1 MWKLLRRTLL
11 VAVVMLAAAIA
22 VPFIVPMS
30 HLIPELARIASAR
43 LKQPVSIHDLQ
54 LHLVPTPKLVATGIS
69 IGRRADVTIGELEIV
84 PDLLS
89 FFSGPRTIRIIRAAR
104 VEMQPSV
111 LRAGRR
117 LPNGQGGGEP
127 IVLKRVL
134 LEQVVLR
141 HPEWK
146 LPRFDADVDLG
157 EEPGVV
163 QVLLH
168 SREAAMRLQ
177 VQASFKGDEVE
188 LSSVKGELYGG
199 TIAGSVRASL
209 GSQKELSGK
218 ASVAG
223 VDLVPVQQALGKAGN
238 LSGRLKAEGIFAL
251 QSDGLVLDVPF
262 EVHGGAYQGVDL
274 SRAGETADQPAR
286 GGTTVFE
293 QLTGTLEI
301 RGDAVRLKR
310 LCMRSP
316 GMVAGG
322 SVQIGPGQA
331 LSGKLDLSMA
341 KTGGFVGVPM
351 SLGGTT
357 SEPSLTP
364 SKGYVIGAVIGT
376 MLLPGIGTTLGAS
389 AGSRLEGVAP
399 GCK

>member
-1 MWKLLRRTLL
+1 MGKLLRRTLL
-11 VAVVMLAAAIA
+11 LAVVLLAAAIA
-22 VPFIVPMS
+22 VPFLVPMS
-30 HLIPELARIASAR
+30 HLIPELERIASAR
-43 LKQPVSIHDLQ
+43 LKRPISIHDLQ
-54 LHLVPTPKLVATGIS
+54 LHLVPTPKLLATGIS

-89 FFSGPRTIRIIRAAR
+89 FFYGPRAIRVIRAAR
-104 VEMQPSV
+104 VEVQPSV
-111 LRAGRR
+111 LRAGRS
-117 LPNGQGGGEP
+117 LPKGQGGEP
-127 IVLKRVL
+127 ILVKRVL

-141 HPEWK
+141 HPEWN

-157 EEPGVV
+157 EGPGIV

-168 SREAAMRLQ
+168 SREGAMRLH
-177 VQASFKGDEVE
+177 VQASFNGEEAE

-199 TIAGSVRASL
+199 TIAASVRASL
-209 GSQKELSGK
+209 GSQKEVSGK
-218 ASVAG
+218 ATLAG
-223 VDLVPVQQALGKAGN
+223 VDLVPVQQAFGKAGN
-238 LSGRLKAEGIFAL
+238 LSGRLKAEAIFAL
-251 QSDGLVLDVPF
+251 QSDGLVLDAPF

-274 SRAGETADQPAR
+274 SRAGETAEQQPQ
-286 GGTTVFE
+286 GGTTTFE
-293 QLTGTLEI
+293 QLTGILEI
-301 RGDAVRLKR
+301 RGKELRLNR

-316 GMVAGG
+316 GRVAGG
-322 SVQIGPGQA
+322 SVQIGPGQT
-331 LSGKLDLSMA
+331 LSGKLDVSMA